1 MSSVLN
7 AIGED
12 RQILLDLFPHIEES
26 VWATESGCPGWSVQD
41 LVSHMACSFWLAVDP
56 SRLPDPAGLPAER
69 AADLYV
75 ESRRSMTV
83 DEVVADYESV
93 SRKGIELLA
102 GLDGQDEVEIPLGD
116 VGTYP
121 ASFVPNAFAFEA
133 YIHLRF
139 DLFGPNGPL
148 AGEPPATDE
157 LRLAPTLDWIEAY
170 TSTGSA
176 LALCES
182 ATPTLLPTSPWSRKH
197 SYGGSP
203 NAVPGKSWALT
214 PKGMRR
220 PWASCANCVCSDC
233 AVGGSASA
241 ARRIETRS
249 VMLS

>member
-1 MSSVLN
+1 MSSVLK
-7 AIGED
+7 AIEKD
-12 RQILLDLFPHIEES
+12 RQILLELLPHIEES

-41 LVSHMACSFWLAVDP
+41 LVSHMACSYWLAVDP

-75 ESRRSMTV
+75 ESRRSMTP

-93 SRKGIELLA
+93 SRKGLELLA

-148 AGEPPATDE
+148 AAEPPTTDE
-157 LRLAPTLDWIEAY
+157 LRLAPTLDWIEA
-170 TSTGSA
+170 SLPQQNNA
-176 LALCES
+176 LLGQLNDAVEVHLNGLCARILRIGDS
-182 ATPTLLPTSPWSRKH
+182 DVAANVISDSRAFVRWITQR
-197 SYGGSP
+197 GTWEELGVD
-203 NAVPGKSWALT
+203 AEGDA
-214 PKGMRR
+214 
-220 PWASCANCVCSDC
+220 ASLGIVRQLR
-233 AVGGSASA
+233 VF
-241 ARRIETRS
+241 
-249 VMLS
+249 

>member
-1 MSSVLN
+1 MNSVLN
-7 AIGED
+7 AIEED
-12 RQILLDLFPHIEES
+12 RQLLLDLFPHIEES

-75 ESRRSMTV
+75 ESRRSMSV

-93 SRKGIELLA
+93 SRNGLELLA
-102 GLDGQDEVEIPLGD
+102 GLDGQDEVQIPLGD

-148 AGEPPATDE
+148 TGEPPVTDE
-157 LRLAPTLDWIEAY
+157 LRLAPTLDWIEA
-170 TSTGSA
+170 S
-176 LALCES
+176 
-182 ATPTLLPTSPWSRKH
+182 LPQQ
-197 SYGGSP
+197 
-203 NAVPGKSWALT
+203 NAVLLGQMNDAVEVHLD
-214 PKGMRR
+214 GL
-220 PWASCANCVCSDC
+220 CARTLRIGDSDV
-233 AVGGSASA
+233 AAHITSDSRAFTRWITQRGTWEELGVNVEGDSA
-241 ARRIETRS
+241 ALGIVRQLC
-249 VMLS
+249 VF

>member
-7 AIGED
+7 AIEED

-83 DEVVADYESV
+83 DEMVADYESV

-102 GLDGQDEVEIPLGD
+102 RLDGQDEVEIPLGD

-157 LRLAPTLDWIEAY
+157 LRLAPTLDWIEASLPQQNAALLGQMNDAVEVHLNGLCARTLRIGDSDVAAHI
-170 TSTGSA
+170 TSDSQAFVRWITQRGTWEELGVNAEGDAAA
-176 LALCES
+176 LGIVRQLC
-182 ATPTLLPTSPWSRKH
+182 
-197 SYGGSP
+197 
-203 NAVPGKSWALT
+203 VF
-214 PKGMRR
+214 
-220 PWASCANCVCSDC
+220 
-233 AVGGSASA
+233 
-241 ARRIETRS
+241 
-249 VMLS
+249 